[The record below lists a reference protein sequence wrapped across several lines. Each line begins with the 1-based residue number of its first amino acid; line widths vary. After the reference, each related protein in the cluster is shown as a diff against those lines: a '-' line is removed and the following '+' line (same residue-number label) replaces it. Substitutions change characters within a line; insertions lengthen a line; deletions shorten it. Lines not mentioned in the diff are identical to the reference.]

1 MVGLMP
7 RLISC
12 GLILSAGLIGLAG
25 CGSYNAPSQPPPTQT
40 SVTISPMSASVP
52 AGTGT
57 QNFTAAVMNDYLNRG
72 VTWALSGAGC
82 SGATCGSLSNMTSS
96 SVTYNAPAALPN
108 PATVTLNATSVNNT
122 MKSATATI
130 TVTSGAAAVSVTIRD
145 TPPTGITLL
154 SFGVNVTGAMLNP
167 GSVDLLDGKG
177 PIQIEVKQLET
188 EAAFLSTASVTPG
201 TFTSFVLTFANPE
214 LTFKNDTG
222 AALAGC
228 AVGAVCETKP
238 TGALTATTNFPGPG
252 LVIMANSPTGI
263 LVDVNLDTILTAT
276 LGVDFSLAGAVS
288 IQQLSMKP
296 AGELD
301 DLDDLRGA
309 VLNLDIT

>member
-1 MVGLMP
+1 MRVEKSSGFFTAAVLAVALLGLV
-7 RLISC
+7 
-12 GLILSAGLIGLAG
+12 G
-25 CGSYNAPSQPPPTQT
+25 CGGYSAPSQPPPAPT
-40 SVTISPMSASVP
+40 SITISPTSASVP

-188 EAAFLSTASVTPG
+188 
-201 TFTSFVLTFANPE
+201 
-214 LTFKNDTG
+214 
-222 AALAGC
+222 
-228 AVGAVCETKP
+228 
-238 TGALTATTNFPGPG
+238 
-252 LVIMANSPTGI
+252 
-263 LVDVNLDTILTAT
+263 
-276 LGVDFSLAGAVS
+276 
-288 IQQLSMKP
+288 
-296 AGELD
+296 
-301 DLDDLRGA
+301 
-309 VLNLDIT
+309 